1 MTKYSTRWFGRL
13 AIIFVVV
20 VSLELLAF
28 LATSILIRQN
38 ILVSPLLITEPYE
51 FYQQRFRPTLGWP
64 PKNILEIKPKFYDTS
79 LSRQIPTFPD
89 PNRTPAHVSVY
100 GDSFTEAWGVHH
112 EHAWSNILSM
122 LLNCRV
128 SNFGVAG
135 YGTDQAY
142 LRFLQNTQDPAK
154 VVILG
159 IYSNNIK
166 RNVNQF
172 RNLISDVTTCQTK
185 PRFILNNQGKLT
197 LVPIPPLSKSDY
209 YGIQHHPDR
218 FFHHE
223 FFLPGGPSG
232 RQLAK
237 FPYLWR
243 MFKVSYFL
251 VKNRGRGDK
260 FEDFYQP
267 GHPSR
272 GLEVTTAIIKEFCH
286 SAQKR
291 GKRPVILIISSYRDI
306 IIYRRS
312 QKWCY
317 QPLLDRLEESRLNYL
332 DLGPKIIQYLNGAD
346 VRSLYSPER
355 DYHLTEEGNHL
366 LAHLLDDFLTA
377 KNLLPPQSTA
387 SVYRP

>member
-1 MTKYSTRWFGRL
+1 MTNHSTRWFGRL
-13 AIIFVVV
+13 VIIFVVV
-20 VSLELLAF
+20 ASCELLAF
-28 LATSILIRQN
+28 LATSFLIRQN
-38 ILVSPLLITEPYE
+38 LLFCPLLITEPYE
-51 FYQQRFRPTLGWP
+51 FYQQRFRPALGWP
-64 PKNILEIKPKFYDTS
+64 PKNILEIRPKFYDTS
-79 LSRQIPTFPD
+79 LSRQNPAFPD
-89 PNRTPAHVSVY
+89 PNRTPAHISVY

-159 IYSNNIK
+159 IYTNNIK
-166 RNVNQF
+166 RNVNQL
-172 RNLISDVTTCQTK
+172 RNLIQYVTTCQTK

-209 YGIQHHPDR
+209 YGIRHHPDR

-243 MFKVSYFL
+243 MFKASYFL
-251 VKNRGRGDK
+251 VKSRGRGDNYQ
-260 FEDFYQP
+260 DFYQP

-272 GLEVTTAIIKEFCH
+272 GLEVTTAIVKEFCH
-286 SAQKR
+286 AAQKR
-291 GKRPVILIISSYRDI
+291 GKRPVILIIPTDYDI
-306 IIYRRS
+306 QIFQRR
-312 QKWCY
+312 QKFIY
-317 QPLLDRLEESRLNYL
+317 QPLLDRLAESPL
-332 DLGPKIIQYLNGAD
+332 DYIDAGPKIIQYLDGAD
-346 VRSLYSPER
+346 RRTLYSPQISN
-355 DYHLTEEGNHL
+355 HLNEEGNRL
-366 LAHLLDDFLTA
+366 LARILYDYLTTNNILTRISDYSCA
-377 KNLLPPQSTA
+377 K
-387 SVYRP
+387 